1 MPERRD
7 VENRRILDFDEI
19 TGHILPAQYS
29 NPLVAISKNKEG
41 QDDFDEVFYVEGK
54 KSIDRNQDENA
65 RK

>member
-7 VENRRILDFDEI
+7 MENRRILDFDEI

-41 QDDFDEVFYVEGK
+41 LDDFDEVFYVEGK
-54 KSIDRNQDENA
+54 KSIDHYQDDNA
-65 RK
+65 KK